1 MNTSLEVTFF
11 DEEDLRQY
19 HMQIDR
25 NDDYIEV
32 YIARSDVLERN
43 PGDHNKPEDWAE
55 SATYT
60 WSWKT
65 MEEYHK
71 KAPTVFDPSI
81 NGITNLLEAVGL
93 EWAGVFGSAV

>member
-11 DEEDLRQY
+11 DDEDMRQY

-32 YIARSDVLERN
+32 YIARSVVLDSN
-43 PGDHNKPEDWAE
+43 PGDHNRQEPEE

-60 WSWKT
+60 WTWKA

-93 EWAGVFGSAV
+93 EWANVFGSAV